1 MSTHVFVPV
10 GELYSP
16 GDGTPL
22 YKPYGYVPPQRV
34 CFLRCFGL
42 KTCIDQ
48 ALVTRVVQT
57 LDCPVHWLNHYP
69 PEYPLNSAI
78 GFSNIYPLD
87 SDLSGGQRYPTF
99 EQPGPGAIIGVG
111 DRQCMPFSN
120 KRVDSI
126 EIAICATFSTNS
138 AISCDTRALFLRGRR
153 ARGSQW
159 G

>member
-1 MSTHVFVPV
+1 MSTHVLVPV

-16 GDGTPL
+16 ADGTPL

-48 ALVTRVVQT
+48 ALVVRKVGNAIY
-57 LDCPVHWLNHYP
+57 WINHYP

-87 SDLSGGQRYPTF
+87 SDLS
-99 EQPGPGAIIGVG
+99 
-111 DRQCMPFSN
+111 
-120 KRVDSI
+120 
-126 EIAICATFSTNS
+126 
-138 AISCDTRALFLRGRR
+138 RG
-153 ARGSQW
+153 
-159 G
+159 